1 MMSDFLAASQH
12 DAETNA
18 QHKSF
23 STAQKSTY
31 NSHSTQEGHVVP
43 YQTKQHSEHQRTL
56 TKRITFPR
64 SANHKIIHLTT
75 MLLFTF
81 STSLVNNHPVEKY
94 PTECNIKQIS
104 GRRPILQIDDHAKK
118 NQWVGD
124 PHCKSTLDEWLQKI
138 NPEFLQRSAT
148 YTEILTPNSKIGA
161 ACIHYT
167 HIPNP

>member
-118 NQWVGD
+118 KSMGRRPTLQKHPRRMTTKNKSSVLAEVGD
-124 PHCKSTLDEWLQKI
+124 LHW
-138 NPEFLQRSAT
+138 NT
-148 YTEILTPNSKIGA
+148 YAKLENRRCMYSL
-161 ACIHYT
+161 HT
-167 HIPNP
+167 HT